1 MAYGTA
7 DVQDYQE
14 EERKTPSTAIVA
26 RPTRRERLHAG
37 LMLLGL
43 LALAAAFWAGVIFLV
58 AMT

>member
-14 EERKTPSTAIVA
+14 KRKTPSTGVLGS
-26 RPTRRERLHAG
+26 PPRRERLHAG

-43 LALAAAFWAGVIFLV
+43 FALAAAFWAGVIYLLS
-58 AMT
+58 MT